1 MKLTP
6 ELIASSPSFLNTL
19 KDRQLD
25 LRGHKIPAIEN
36 LGVTKD
42 QHDTIDFTDNSITT
56 LSNLPLSP
64 RLRTLIFT
72 NNSIHAIHPSIHQ
85 SVPNLTTLILTNNA
99 FVELGD
105 LEVLGKCRKLEYLSL
120 LGCPVR
126 EKKWYR
132 AWVIF
137 VCKSLRVLDFERI
150 KDKERKAA
158 KQLFLTPDKL
168 PTSLATTI
176 SGTRTTAATALAAQT
191 NESLLSSTA
200 RSIAPGSAGRLM
212 TAAEKDRIREAIKSS
227 KNAEEVR
234 KLEQQLREGYIPA

>member
-6 ELIASSPSFLNTL
+6 ELIASSPSYLNPL

-42 QHDTIDFTDNSITT
+42 QHDTIDLTDNAI
-56 LSNLPLSP
+56 LQLANLPLSP
-64 RLRTLIFT
+64 RLTTLLLA
-72 NNSIHAIHPSIHQ
+72 NNAIHSIHPSIAN
-85 SVPNLTTLILTNNA
+85 SAPNLRTLILTNNA
-99 FVELGD
+99 FLELGD
-105 LEVLGKCRKLEYLSL
+105 LEVLGKCRNLQYLSL

-126 EKKWYR
+126 DKKWYR
-132 AWVIF
+132 SWVIH

-158 KQLFLTPDKL
+158 ETLFLTPDKL

-176 SGTRTTAATALAAQT
+176 SSTRNTAAPTLNNGVVPEIGMAKT
-191 NESLLSSTA
+191 FV
-200 RSIAPGSAGRLM
+200 PGASGRLM
-212 TAAEKDRIREAIKSS
+212 TVEEKKRIRDAIAKATS
-227 KNAEEVR
+227 AEEVR
-234 KLEQQLREGYIPA
+234 KLEQELREGWIPA

>member
-6 ELIASSPSFLNTL
+6 ELIASSPSYLNPL

-42 QHDTIDFTDNSITT
+42 QHDTIDLTDNAISQ
-56 LSNLPLSP
+56 LANLPLSP
-64 RLRTLIFT
+64 RLTTLLLA
-72 NNSIHAIHPSIHQ
+72 NNVIHSIHPSIAT
-85 SVPNLTTLILTNNA
+85 SAPNLRTLILTNNA
-99 FVELGD
+99 FEELGD
-105 LEVLGKCRKLEYLSL
+105 LEVLGKCRNLQYLSL
-120 LGCPVR
+120 VGCPVG

-132 AWVIF
+132 SWVIH

-158 KQLFLTPDKL
+158 ESLFLTPDKL

-176 SGTRTTAATALAAQT
+176 SSTR
-191 NESLLSSTA
+191 STA
-200 RSIAPGSAGRLM
+200 VPTLSNGVTAEAGIAKTFVPGASGRLM
-212 TAAEKDRIREAIKSS
+212 TGEEKNRIRQALAKATS
-227 KNAEEVR
+227 AEEVR
-234 KLEQQLREGYIPA
+234 KLEQELREGWIPA